1 MTIEQED
8 LLEQINNV
16 ETLDQNANHHAKQA
30 DESFSLT
37 NDIEK
42 IISPIRNDT
51 VSLESPPSD
60 RYILRC
66 STSAT
71 MVSLV
76 KKDNR
81 MKKKKAA
88 DMK

>member
-1 MTIEQED
+1 MTIEQD
-8 LLEQINNV
+8 VLEQINNV
-16 ETLDQNANHHAKQA
+16 EILDLNANHHAKQA

-60 RYILRC
+60 RHILRC
-66 STSAT
+66 STSAI
-71 MVSLV
+71 MASSV

-81 MKKKKAA
+81 MKKKKAT